1 MNGKSR
7 GDSMARLV
15 RRTVRKLLARTRWG
29 RERKSRDPFYVTQK
43 LVTNPAPVI
52 FDVGAHVGETAAR
65 YRALFPGA
73 LIHSFEPFPQSY
85 GSLVAAFRADPRVVP
100 HNVAVAETTG
110 AAKLRVNRASVTN
123 SLLESDRRGEDYW
136 GKNLLDTEGELSVK
150 TLALDDFCREQRI
163 EHVDVLKID
172 VQGAEYAV
180 LAGARGLLERHAV
193 DLIYLE
199 MIMAPSYVGQRKYH
213 YYLTSLD
220 ALGYELF
227 DLFNLGRRNG
237 RLIQSDGIF
246 VASEVLDRYEAE
258 QRRKRAG

>member
-1 MNGKSR
+1 MSK
-7 GDSMARLV
+7 LV
-15 RRTVRKLLARTRWG
+15 RRTLRKLLARTRWG
-29 RERKSRDPFYVTQK
+29 RERRSRDPFFVTQK
-43 LVTNPAPVI
+43 LIRTAEPTI

-73 LIHSFEPFPQSY
+73 LIHSFEPYPLSY
-85 GSLVAAFRADPRVVP
+85 EDLASAFRADSGVVP
-100 HNVAVAETTG
+100 HNVAVAATTG
-110 AAKLRVNRASVTN
+110 TAKLRVNRASVTN
-123 SLLESDRRGEDYW
+123 SLLESDRRGGDYW
-136 GKNLLDTEGELSVK
+136 GANLFDTEQEIEVK
-150 TLALDDFCREQRI
+150 TLALDDFCKDQRI
-163 EHVDVLKID
+163 EHIDALKID

-227 DLFNLGRRNG
+227 DLFNLGRRDG

-246 VASEVLDRYEAE
+246 VTRDVLDRYEAGMRA
-258 QRRKRAG
+258 RRGV

>member
-1 MNGKSR
+1 MG
-7 GDSMARLV
+7 RLV

-29 RERKSRDPFYVTQK
+29 RERRNRDPFFVTQK
-43 LVTNPAPVI
+43 LIRTPTPVI

-73 LIHSFEPFPQSY
+73 LIHSFEPYPRSY
-85 GSLVAAFRADPRVVP
+85 ETLASVFRADGRVVP
-100 HNVAVAETTG
+100 HNAAVAETTG
-110 AAKLRVNRASVTN
+110 TAKLRVNRASVTN
-123 SLLESDRRGEDYW
+123 SLLESDRRGDDYW
-136 GKNLLDTEGELSVK
+136 GANLFDTEGEVTVK
-150 TLALDDFCREQRI
+150 TLGLDDFCKDERI

-180 LAGARGLLERHAV
+180 LAGARGLLERHAI

-199 MIMAPSYVGQRKYH
+199 VIIAPSYVGQRKYH

-227 DLFNLGRRNG
+227 DLFNPGRHDG
-237 RLIQSDGIF
+237 RLIQTDGIF
-246 VASEVLDRYEAE
+246 VASEFLARYEAE
-258 QRRKRAG
+258 CRRERKGRS

>member
-1 MNGKSR
+1 MSK
-7 GDSMARLV
+7 LI
-15 RRTVRKLLARTRWG
+15 RRTVRKLLAGTRWE
-29 RERKSRDPFYVTQK
+29 RERRGRDPFLVTQR
-43 LVTNPAPVI
+43 LVTKPEPVI

-73 LIHSFEPFPQSY
+73 LIHSFEPYPPSY
-85 GSLVAAFRADPRVVP
+85 DAIRAAFGADRRVVP
-100 HNVAVAETTG
+100 HNVAVAATTG
-110 AAKLRVNRASVTN
+110 TAKLRVNRASVTN
-123 SLLESDRRGEDYW
+123 SLLDSDRRGSDYW
-136 GKNLLDTEGELSVK
+136 GSNLFDTAQEIEVK
-150 TLALDDFCREQRI
+150 TLALDDFCRDERI
-163 EHVDVLKID
+163 EHIDILKID

-180 LAGARGLLERHAV
+180 LEGAHALLERHAV

-227 DLFNLGRRNG
+227 DLFNLGRRDG

-246 VASEVLDRYEAE
+246 VARGVLDRYESGM
-258 QRRKRAG
+258 RAARAS

>member
-1 MNGKSR
+1 
-7 GDSMARLV
+7 
-15 RRTVRKLLARTRWG
+15 
-29 RERKSRDPFYVTQK
+29 
-43 LVTNPAPVI
+43 VI
-52 FDVGAHVGETAAR
+52 FDVGAHVGETAMR

-73 LIHSFEPFPQSY
+73 LIHSFEPFPPSY
-85 GSLVAAFRADPRVVP
+85 EKLAAAFRADARVVP
-100 HNVAVAETTG
+100 HNVAVAEATG
-110 AAKLRVNRASVTN
+110 TAKLRVNRASVTN
-123 SLLESDRRGEDYW
+123 SLLESDRRGDDYW
-136 GKNLLDTEGELSVK
+136 GANLLDTEGEVTVA

-163 EHVDVLKID
+163 DHVDVLKID

-213 YYLTSLD
+213 YYMTSLD

-227 DLFNLGRRNG
+227 DLFNLGRRDG

-246 VASEVLDRYEAE
+246 VASEFLARYETE
-258 QRRKRAG
+258 RRRERGR

>member
-1 MNGKSR
+1 
-7 GDSMARLV
+7 
-15 RRTVRKLLARTRWG
+15 
-29 RERKSRDPFYVTQK
+29 
-43 LVTNPAPVI
+43 
-52 FDVGAHVGETAAR
+52 
-65 YRALFPGA
+65 
-73 LIHSFEPFPQSY
+73 
-85 GSLVAAFRADPRVVP
+85 
-100 HNVAVAETTG
+100 
-110 AAKLRVNRASVTN
+110 VNRASVTN
-123 SLLESDRRGEDYW
+123 SLLESDRRGDDYW
-136 GKNLLDTEGELSVK
+136 GANLLDTEDEVTVK
-150 TLALDDFCREQRI
+150 TLALDDFCREERI

-227 DLFNLGRRNG
+227 DLFNLGRRDG

-246 VASEVLDRYEAE
+246 VASEFLARYEGE
-258 QRRKRAG
+258 RRSERKGRG

>member
-1 MNGKSR
+1 
-7 GDSMARLV
+7 
-15 RRTVRKLLARTRWG
+15 
-29 RERKSRDPFYVTQK
+29 
-43 LVTNPAPVI
+43 VI
-52 FDVGAHVGETAAR
+52 FDVGAHVGETAAL

-73 LIHSFEPFPQSY
+73 LIHSFEPFPPSY
-85 GSLVAAFRADPRVVP
+85 DELAAAFRADSRVVP
-100 HNVAVAETTG
+100 HNVAVADATG
-110 AAKLRVNRASVTN
+110 SAKLRVNRASVTN
-123 SLLESDRRGEDYW
+123 SLLPSDRRGDDYW
-136 GKNLLDTEGELSVK
+136 GANLLDTEGEVAVK

-227 DLFNLGRRNG
+227 DLFNLGRRDG

-246 VASEVLDRYEAE
+246 VASEFLARYEAE
-258 QRRKRAG
+258 KRKERGK

>member
-1 MNGKSR
+1 
-7 GDSMARLV
+7 
-15 RRTVRKLLARTRWG
+15 
-29 RERKSRDPFYVTQK
+29 
-43 LVTNPAPVI
+43 VI

-73 LIHSFEPFPQSY
+73 LIHSFEPFQPSY
-85 GSLVAAFRADPRVVP
+85 EVLVAAFRADPRVVP
-100 HNVAVAETTG
+100 HNTAVAETT
-110 AAKLRVNRASVTN
+110 ATAKLRVNRASVTN
-123 SLLESDRRGEDYW
+123 SLLESDRRGDAYW
-136 GKNLLDTEGELSVK
+136 GANLLDTEGEVTVK
-150 TLALDDFCREQRI
+150 TLALDDFCRDERI

-227 DLFNLGRRNG
+227 DLFNLGRRDG

-246 VASEVLDRYEAE
+246 VASEFLARYEAE
-258 QRRKRAG
+258 RQQRR

>member
-1 MNGKSR
+1 
-7 GDSMARLV
+7 MARLV
-15 RRTVRKLLARTRWG
+15 RRTVRKLLAPTRWG
-29 RERKSRDPFYVTQK
+29 RERKNRDPFFVTKK
-43 LVTNPAPVI
+43 LVTTPTPVI
-52 FDVGAHVGETAAR
+52 LDVGAHVGETAAR
-65 YRALFPGA
+65 YRELFPGA
-73 LIHSFEPFPQSY
+73 LIHSFEPFAPSY
-85 GSLVAAFRADPRVVP
+85 EELAAAFRADPRVVP

-110 AAKLRVNRASVTN
+110 TAKLRVNRASVTN

-136 GKNLLDTEGELSVK
+136 GANLLDTEGEVTVK
-150 TLALDDFCREQRI
+150 TLALDDFCRDERI

-227 DLFNLGRRNG
+227 DLFNLGRRDR

-246 VASEVLDRYEAE
+246 VAGEVLDRYEAA
-258 QRRKRAG
+258 RREERGT

>member
-1 MNGKSR
+1 MC
-7 GDSMARLV
+7 
-15 RRTVRKLLARTRWG
+15 
-29 RERKSRDPFYVTQK
+29 
-43 LVTNPAPVI
+43 
-52 FDVGAHVGETAAR
+52 

-73 LIHSFEPFPQSY
+73 VIHSFEPFPPSY
-85 GSLVAAFRADPRVVP
+85 DQLATALRADTRLVP

-110 AAKLRVNRASVTN
+110 TARFRVNRASVTN
-123 SLLESDRRGEDYW
+123 SLLESDRRGDDYW
-136 GKNLLDTEGELSVK
+136 GANLLDKEAEITVK

-180 LAGARGLLERHAV
+180 LAGARGLLERQAV

-227 DLFNLGRRNG
+227 DLFNLGRRDG

-246 VASEVLDRYEAE
+246 VASPVLDRYEAA
-258 QRRKRAG
+258 RRAERGT